1 MILMFLFCLFST
13 QTPSDISQ
21 SGTCGTGCKSSGL
34 GRGTVDVSVVV
45 SATACLHNPSGHGR
59 HGKVSDDTYQHEDHI
74 YRIGVVQRIVRIVL
88 ELQDVVLQHKYL
100 NLGQHTAEKVT
111 HGKPQIDGNVTC
123 EPLAERGLETV
134 PHAEGKGNGTED
146 GQYHQKKGPYR
157 IYQQGCRS
165 KKQFQQTAESVTDI
179 LFQIVHA
186 HFLYMPIR
194 VAMASGDHPSSSS

>member
-1 MILMFLFCLFST
+1 MIFMFLFCLFPT

-34 GRGTVDVSVVV
+34 GRGTVDVAVIV
-45 SATACLHNPSGHGR
+45 SGTACLHNPSGHGR
-59 HGKVSDDTYQHEDHI
+59 HGKISDDTYQHEDHI

-134 PHAEGKGNGTED
+134 PHTEGKGNGTKD
-146 GQYHQKKGPYR
+146 GQYNQKKAM
-157 IYQQGCRS
+157 QDRS
-165 KKQFQQTAESVTDI
+165 VPRPEPTV
-179 LFQIVHA
+179 
-186 HFLYMPIR
+186 R
-194 VAMASGDHPSSSS
+194 

>member
-1 MILMFLFCLFST
+1 MIFMFLFCLFPT

-21 SGTCGTGCKSSGL
+21 SGTCGAGCKSSGL
-34 GRGTVDVSVVV
+34 GRGTVDVAVVV
-45 SATACLHNPSGHGR
+45 SGTACLHNPSGHGR
-59 HGKVSDDTYQHEDHI
+59 HGKISDDTYEHEDHI

-111 HGKPQIDGNVTC
+111 HGKPQINGNVTC

-134 PHAEGKGNGTED
+134 PHTEGKGNGTKD
-146 GQYHQKKGPYR
+146 GQYNQKKGPYR
-157 IYQQGCRS
+157 IYKQGCRGKS
-165 KKQFQQTAESVTDI
+165 NSSRLRKASRIFFSR
-179 LFQIVHA
+179 
-186 HFLYMPIR
+186 LYMPTSIYMPMR